1 VSEAFKSTPPLAE
14 IHSASRAG
22 ATWDAEDLS
31 LAGTGSRPGA
41 AANDRQ
47 LSGPPIAYPKSE
59 WHAAKQAASAAPS
72 RLQERSCM
80 RSGFE
85 HSG

>member
-1 VSEAFKSTPPLAE
+1 VGEIDATLLTFKIRSERLVWGKQSGEPAVS
-14 IHSASRAG
+14 G
-22 ATWDAEDLS
+22 
-31 LAGTGSRPGA
+31 RPGA